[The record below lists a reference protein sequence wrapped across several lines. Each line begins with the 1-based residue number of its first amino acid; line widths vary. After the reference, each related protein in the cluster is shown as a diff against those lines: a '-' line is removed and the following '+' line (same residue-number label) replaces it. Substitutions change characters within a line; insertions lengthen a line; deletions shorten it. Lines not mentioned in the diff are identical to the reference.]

1 MKELSTIEGTIGK
14 MIREHLTE
22 INAATSQQQL
32 VTICRTM
39 LVNSNNKDKDSFL
52 SLVQNKRGYAAALK
66 YIYDYMLKG
75 DGLGAL

>member
-1 MKELSTIEGTIGK
+1 MKELSTVKGTIGK
-14 MIREHLTE
+14 TIREHLTE

-32 VTICRTM
+32 ITICRSM
-39 LVNSNNKDKDSFL
+39 LADSNNKDKESFL
-52 SLVQNKRGYAAALK
+52 SLVQNKKGYNAALK